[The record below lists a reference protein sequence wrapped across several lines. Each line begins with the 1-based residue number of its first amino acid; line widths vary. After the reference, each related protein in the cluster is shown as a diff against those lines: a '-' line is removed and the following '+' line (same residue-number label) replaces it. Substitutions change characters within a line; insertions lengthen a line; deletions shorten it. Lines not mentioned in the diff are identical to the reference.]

1 MPLHAQIA
9 CIGGNCLF
17 ALIFLIA
24 AGQGWSGRDTGLTV
38 FMIALAAAAIYTSLV
53 LLKFRKYLS
62 AEDATARE
70 LAMERMREE
79 IDRLRANNGP
89 SSSG

>member
-9 CIGGNCLF
+9 CIGGNCFF

-24 AGQGWSGRDTGLTV
+24 AGQGMGANETGMAA
-38 FMIALAAAAIYTSLV
+38 FMAALAACAIYTAWV

-79 IDRLRANNGP
+79 IDQLKANNTP
-89 SSSG
+89 DPR

>member
-9 CIGGNCLF
+9 CIGGNCFF
-17 ALIFLIA
+17 AIVFLIA
-24 AGQGWSGRDTGLTV
+24 AGQGLGSNETGMAA
-38 FMIALAAAAIYTSLV
+38 FMAALAACAAYTAWV

-62 AEDATARE
+62 AEDAAARE

-79 IDRLRANNGP
+79 IDQLKANNAP
-89 SSSG
+89 ENH

>member
-9 CIGGNCLF
+9 CIGGNCFF

-24 AGQGWSGRDTGLTV
+24 AGQGLSANEMGMAA
-38 FMIALAAAAIYTSLV
+38 FMAALAACAVYTAWV

-62 AEDATARE
+62 AEDSIARE
-70 LAMERMREE
+70 LAMERMQEE
-79 IDRLRANNGP
+79 IDQLKANNTP
-89 SSSG
+89 ESR